1 MAMRSTDD
9 ARAVRLFQASRS
21 RIRVIALFHATAWR
35 GDGPPGAEETRAYF
49 EQIFG
54 EAVRSGTGGERVRAE
69 LATNDVTL
77 GLSEVVAVA
86 LCMNELLVN
95 ALAHAFP
102 DERRGSVRVTLAR
115 DGGDVIARVR
125 DDGIG
130 LPEDES
136 DRARGVGLTLVRL
149 LAEQL
154 SATVTVDS
162 SAGHGTDFC
171 LRFSSTEESR
181 AWQTS

>member
-1 MAMRSTDD
+1 MRSTDD
-9 ARAVRLFQASRS
+9 SRAARLFHASRS

-49 EQIFG
+49 EQIVG
-54 EAVRSGTGGERVRAE
+54 EAIRSRAPGERVHAE
-69 LATNDVTL
+69 FAMNDVTL

-86 LCMNELLVN
+86 LCVNELLVN
-95 ALAHAFP
+95 ALDHAFP
-102 DERRGSVRVTLAR
+102 DTRRGSVRVTLAR
-115 DGGDVIARVR
+115 EGGDVIARVT

-130 LPEDES
+130 MPEAASEH
-136 DRARGVGLTLVRL
+136 ARGVGLTLVHL

-154 SATVTVDS
+154 SATTRLDS